1 MLIFM
6 ASTLC
11 CRPGSCGNGGGGSVS
26 EGVRVRAGFKDQK
39 QQALRKCLH
48 LLLERKTRDKSG
60 VAPLV
65 LGNNNNLTGCE
76 ISTSGLMRPAAR
88 VQLVG
93 GSAPFT
99 PDVSVQY

>member
-1 MLIFM
+1 MLIFA
-6 ASTLC
+6 ASALR
-11 CRPGSCGNGGGGSVS
+11 CRPGSCGNGGGGSVF
-26 EGVRVRAGFKDQK
+26 EGVRVRSGFKGQE
-39 QQALRKCLH
+39 QRALGKCVH
-48 LLLERKTRDKSG
+48 LLLERQTRDKSG

-65 LGNNNNLTGCE
+65 LGNNNFTGCE

-93 GSAPFT
+93 GSAAFA